1 MKEIF
6 LQYAVYNQWA
16 NTLLLNAVSGL
27 TQEQQHAEVQSSFP
41 SLYKTALH
49 MLDAESIWWQRM
61 RLQERLEI
69 PSQTFSGDMGSLSAQ
84 LQQQD
89 KLWSDWVA
97 GASDA
102 ALQHEFIYY
111 SMKKERFKQPV
122 YQMLLHLF
130 NHNTYHRGQLV
141 TILRQLQI
149 DKIPQT
155 DFIVWSRKKL

>member
-6 LQYAVYNQWA
+6 LQYAVFNQWA
-16 NTLLLNAVSGL
+16 NTLLLNTIAGL
-27 TQEQQHAEVQSSFP
+27 TPEQQHTEVQSSFS

-49 MLDAESIWWQRM
+49 MLDVESIWWQRM
-61 RLQERLEI
+61 KLLEKIEI
-69 PSQTFSGDMGSLSAQ
+69 PSQTFNGDMGGLTAQ

-89 KLWSDWVA
+89 KLWQEWIA
-97 GASDA
+97 NANDA

-111 SMKKERFKQPV
+111 SLKKERFKQPV

-141 TILRQLQI
+141 TMLRQLGI
-149 DKIPQT
+149 EKIPQT
-155 DFIVWSRKKL
+155 DFIVWSRRKS